1 MRRAHHEVRRVMPPA
16 TATNT
21 DRDGGARPP
30 LLLLP
35 GFQPD
40 AFGFATRTTLS
51 LLLAY
56 LAAFAVQVDGPS
68 TAGVCV
74 AIVAQPSPGMAMSK
88 AAYRLLG
95 TLLGGCV
102 GLALLAAFPQDRVLL
117 LAGYAVWLGLCTFGS
132 TLLRDFRSYGAA
144 LSGYTAG
151 IIAIGAIDSPD
162 AALLTTM
169 NRVAAMTIGIA
180 AVFVVNNLFAGT
192 DAVDSLVTELRERT
206 DAITSMAAEVLEGR
220 RVGDDL
226 ATLHVAAGAAAL
238 HAQTTYAV
246 RQLPDG
252 RIRSN
257 AAHTV
262 IAALLAMVSAARG
275 LGRELGPETPA
286 AVRKHLDAV
295 AAAIRHPTEPRPV
308 APWPTR
314 PGDALV
320 LQCADELL
328 MQTRRAR
335 IAQDVLVEGK
345 GELPAVRLRA
355 SHDVPGALLA
365 GCRSMLAVGLGSLV
379 CIYSGWSGAT
389 LVLIMQSACTAL
401 LAQAPNPRAASLS
414 FVVPLLPMALVIGV
428 VEFIL
433 LPNASGFVPFAAALV
448 PVALATALLTRVPL
462 LASFAP
468 VAFLYVPLFLA
479 PSNAQTYYLVN
490 YCNTVMQVGVAVL
503 LTVLSFDLV
512 FRVSPSRRFYRVA
525 AQLAADLRRTLRRH
539 DRLFD
544 EAPAQSLLF
553 DRMMS
558 AMTWMGRATPA
569 RVRLLHEMYGI
580 GEVDLAI
587 RRARTGLAQLQ
598 GIEPRLVETAAPAVQ
613 ALKSGDGEA
622 LLRAGQ
628 AMLDHPS
635 AAASAG
641 AVRQV
646 VSAMASAARLIGE
659 DHSARRL
666 YRRLTA

>member
-1 MRRAHHEVRRVMPPA
+1 MPHA
-16 TATNT
+16 TATIT
-21 DRDGGARPP
+21 DRDAGVRSPF
-30 LLLLP
+30 LLLP
-35 GFQPD
+35 GFRPD
-40 AFGFATRTTLS
+40 AVGFAIRTTGA

-56 LAAFAVQVDGPS
+56 LVAFAVQVDGPS

-88 AAYRLLG
+88 AASRLLG
-95 TLLGGCV
+95 TLLGGCI

-117 LAGYAVWLGLCTFGS
+117 LAGYAVWLGVCTFGS

-162 AALLTTM
+162 SALLTTL
-169 NRVAAMTIGIA
+169 NRVAAMAIGIA
-180 AVFVVNNLFAGT
+180 AVFVVNNMFAGN
-192 DAVDSLVTELRERT
+192 DAVDSLVAELRERT
-206 DAITSMAAEVLEGR
+206 DAITATAVAALEGR
-220 RVGDDL
+220 PVGDDL
-226 ATLHVAAGAAAL
+226 ATLHVASGAAAL
-238 HAQTTYAV
+238 HTQATYAV
-246 RQLPDG
+246 RELPDG

-257 AAHTV
+257 AARAV
-262 IAALLAMVSAARG
+262 IASLLAMVSAARD
-275 LGRELGPETPA
+275 LGRELGPDTPA
-286 AVRKHLDAV
+286 AVREHLDAV
-295 AAAIRHPTEPRPV
+295 VAAIHIPTAPLPV

-314 PGDALV
+314 PGDALI

-335 IAQDVLVEGK
+335 IAQDVLAEGK
-345 GELPAVRLRA
+345 GDLPAVRLRS

-365 GCRSMLAVGLGSLV
+365 ACRSMLAVGLGSLV
-379 CIYSGWSGAT
+379 CICSGWSGAT
-389 LVLIMQSACTAL
+389 LVLIMQSAFTAL

-414 FVVPLLPMALVIGV
+414 FVVPLLPMALLIGV
-428 VEFIL
+428 IEFIL
-433 LPNASGFVPFAAALV
+433 LPNASGFVPFAAAV
-448 PVALATALLTRVPL
+448 APVSLAAALLTRVPR

-468 VAFLYVPLFLA
+468 VAFLYVPLFLG
-479 PSNAQTYYLVN
+479 PSNAQTYNLAI

-512 FRVSPSRRFYRVA
+512 LRVSPSRRFYRVA
-525 AQLAADLRRTLRRH
+525 AELAAELRRTLRRS

-544 EAPAQSLLF
+544 EAPAQSVLF
-553 DRMMS
+553 DRMMR
-558 AMTWMGRATPA
+558 AMTWMRRETPA

-587 RRARTGLAQLQ
+587 RRARSGLAQLQ
-598 GIEPRLVETAAPAVQ
+598 AIEPRLLEAVSPAGQ
-613 ALKSGDGEA
+613 ALDGGDSDA

-635 AAASAG
+635 AAASAS
-641 AVRQV
+641 AVRQT
-646 VSAMASAARLIGE
+646 VSAMASAAQLLGE

>member
-1 MRRAHHEVRRVMPPA
+1 
-16 TATNT
+16 
-21 DRDGGARPP
+21 
-30 LLLLP
+30 
-35 GFQPD
+35 
-40 AFGFATRTTLS
+40 
-51 LLLAY
+51 
-56 LAAFAVQVDGPS
+56 
-68 TAGVCV
+68 
-74 AIVAQPSPGMAMSK
+74 MSK
-88 AAYRLLG
+88 AASRLLG
-95 TLLGGCV
+95 TLLGGCI

-117 LAGYAVWLGLCTFGS
+117 LAGYAVWLGVCTLGS

-162 AALLTTM
+162 TALLTAL

-180 AVFVVNNLFAGT
+180 AVFMVNNLFAGT
-192 DAVDSLVTELRERT
+192 DAVDSLETELRERA
-206 DAITSMAAEVLEGR
+206 DAITATAVAALEGR
-220 RVGDDL
+220 PVIDDL
-226 ATLHVAAGAAAL
+226 ATLHVASGAAVL
-238 HAQTTYAV
+238 HTQSTYAV
-246 RQLPDG
+246 RELPDG

-257 AAHTV
+257 AARTV
-262 IAALLAMVSAARG
+262 IASLLAMVSAARD
-275 LGRELGPETPA
+275 LGRELGPDTPA

-295 AAAIRHPTEPRPV
+295 VAAIRAPTAPQPV

-314 PGDALV
+314 PGDALI
-320 LQCADELL
+320 LECADELL

-335 IAQDVLVEGK
+335 IAQDVLVEGE
-345 GELPAVRLRA
+345 GDLPAMRLRA

-365 GCRSMLAVGLGSLV
+365 ACRSMFAVGLGSLV

-389 LVLIMQSACTAL
+389 LVLIMQSAFTAL

-414 FVVPLLPMALVIGV
+414 FIVPLLPMAMLIGV
-428 VEFIL
+428 IEFIL
-433 LPNASGFVPFAAALV
+433 LPNASGFVPFAAAV
-448 PVALATALLTRVPL
+448 APVSLAAALLTRVPL
-462 LASFAP
+462 LASLAP
-468 VAFLYVPLFLA
+468 VAFLYVPLFLG
-479 PSNAQTYYLVN
+479 PSNAQTYNLVN

-512 FRVSPSRRFYRVA
+512 LRVSPSRRFYRVA
-525 AQLAADLRRTLRRH
+525 AELAADLRRTLRRS

-544 EAPAQSLLF
+544 EAPAQSVLF
-553 DRMMS
+553 DRMMR
-558 AMTWMGRATPA
+558 AMTWMGRETPA

-580 GEVDLAI
+580 GELDLAI
-587 RRARTGLAQLQ
+587 RRARSGLAQLQ
-598 GIEPRLVETAAPAVQ
+598 ATEPRLVGAASPAGQ
-613 ALKSGDGEA
+613 ALESGDSDA

-641 AVRQV
+641 AVRRT
-646 VSAMASAARLIGE
+646 VSAMASAAQLIGE